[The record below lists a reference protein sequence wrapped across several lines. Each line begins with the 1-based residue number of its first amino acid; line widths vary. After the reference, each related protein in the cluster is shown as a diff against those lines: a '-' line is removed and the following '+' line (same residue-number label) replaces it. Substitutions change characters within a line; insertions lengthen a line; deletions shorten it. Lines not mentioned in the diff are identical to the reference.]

1 MTDNPKEK
9 ASKAEKAQKVS
20 DKASSKMHSDVAV
33 SLDQLQHPGAEA
45 QKGAEAVKTGAHKA
59 VSDVKT
65 AVHGAG
71 SKLKKKK

>member
-1 MTDNPKEK
+1 MTDNTKEK

-20 DKASSKMHSDVAV
+20 DKSSKKMLSDVTS
-33 SLDQLQHPGAEA
+33 SLDQLQHPGAKA
-45 QKGAEAVKTGAHKA
+45 AEAVKTGAHKA

-65 AVHGAG
+65 AAHEAG